1 MLHDSIKEK
10 IFARE
15 DVSKVPLIY
24 VFTVLNAVEESIEE
38 LNFDVVS
45 KDGETGEV

>member
-1 MLHDSIKEK
+1 MLNDEIREI

-15 DVSKVPLIY
+15 DIGKVPLIY

-38 LNFDVVS
+38 AGYVIDSNN
-45 KDGETGEV
+45 GERE

>member
-1 MLHDSIKEK
+1 MLSDEIREK

-15 DVSKVPLIY
+15 DVNKVPLIY

-38 LNFDVVS
+38 SGYVLNSD
-45 KDGETGEV
+45 KGERE